1 MCGIAGFIGSG
12 QPDLVDKMLAAVASR
27 GPDGTRRF
35 SGQNAE
41 FVFTRLSIND
51 LTETGEQPMFA
62 ADGRIVA
69 MMNGE
74 IYNSPELRRA
84 LESKGRQFR
93 GTSDA
98 EVVPHGFAEWGV
110 ELFSRLRGMFAIAI
124 YDIVSKELIL
134 ARDHFGIK
142 PMYYA
147 TTRDG
152 VAFSSSARAVSLHPD
167 VGQTLNHR
175 AMTELLQY
183 RFVPSGSSLYENV
196 QTLMPGHFAVCHGSV
211 VSLHNYWRRNRFA
224 ESASASEGELVEC
237 FSELLLGSIRR
248 ELTSDVP
255 LGVLLSGGVDSG
267 AVLTGACA
275 AKARGLS
282 AYTYEMRGSS
292 SEVDLARDIADSHG
306 VIQRV
311 VTGKESEFVDTF
323 VRAVQ
328 CMDLPVGDAII
339 APTYQLLA
347 EVRKE
352 RKVVLTGEGADE
364 LLAGYAHVRPL
375 QLLHR
380 IARTGAHP
388 TALAALVKC
397 TPWRVLDAFFPYDA
411 VLGKSGK
418 KKLVEIVQSAREPRL
433 ALTHTISVFD
443 ENELQT
449 GTNLPPLTREA
460 SVGDLTLSTLID
472 WGFASW
478 LPNQILNK
486 MDQLSMANGVEAR
499 VPFVSVELY
508 EFVSTLPAR
517 MLLSRKGNKRVLR
530 EALKTWGYSHPEQP
544 KRAFFTPLTSRHQRE
559 LEALARE
566 WLSTSMNRKHGVI
579 TDGLVRETI
588 EKVRAGDFLASK
600 QIVTLAT
607 LHIWLEQDFRR

>member
-1 MCGIAGFIGSG
+1 
-12 QPDLVDKMLAAVASR
+12 MLAAVASR

>member
-1 MCGIAGFIGSG
+1 VCGIAGFIGSG